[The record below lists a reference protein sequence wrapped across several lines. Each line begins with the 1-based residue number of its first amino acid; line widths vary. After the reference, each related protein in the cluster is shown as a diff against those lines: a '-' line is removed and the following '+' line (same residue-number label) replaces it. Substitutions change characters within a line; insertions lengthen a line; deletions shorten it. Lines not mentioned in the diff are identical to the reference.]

1 MTSDFIQIY
10 PADAA
15 LRTPERE
22 RLYDDILANVELGE
36 FKKKAFGPA
45 LKRLCFEGQ
54 MESRDERIRDP
65 GEFISRI
72 NPLGTYVH
80 AYLCLASPVVSEGA
94 FAAILQHYKQ
104 ASVTDMAIDLVRY
117 FDGPRHHQPGL
128 DLHARIRCL
137 VRALP
142 QVISA
147 TAFQHLCGSMFS
159 KFLSLAC
166 YRGTTERALVVDCW
180 EGVEQFVGLGKDMES
195 IHNLATDL
203 FSGQAQEPL
212 GYQDHRVIDFCER
225 YFRRQWGPN
234 LLALLDTVYH
244 AIPQD
249 QRLRVEHG
257 AIVFAHPLA
266 ASAVDTCEMAAA
278 APLPV
283 PVPVPVPVP
292 LAQPGAGPVGTGF
305 FCLVRSPTA
314 AHSLGVESFL
324 GAQPQAGAAIS
335 LEVANEGLQALASF
349 APPETLQRVDDTTLL
364 LAWEVAFA
372 PEAGRAEAAACT
384 AAGCRVLAPVL
395 WLESGE
401 VLHLHGLGPAEPWR
415 FSRARSGS
423 DAQEEAAE
431 VLDVPELL
439 ALLLAQ
445 VGQEDSG

>member
-36 FKKKAFGPA
+36 FKKKTFGPA

-54 MESRDERIRDP
+54 IEARDERIRDP
-65 GEFISRI
+65 GELISRI

-104 ASVTDMAIDLVRY
+104 ASVTDMAIELVRY
-117 FDGPRHHQPGL
+117 FDGPRAHQPGP

-166 YRGTTERALVVDCW
+166 YRGTTENALVVDCW
-180 EGVEQFVGLGKDMES
+180 EGVEHFVGLGKDMES

-225 YFRRQWGPN
+225 YFRRQWGSN

-257 AIVFAHPLA
+257 AIVFTHPLA
-266 ASAVDTCEMAAA
+266 ASAVDTRETAAA
-278 APLPV
+278 ALLPL
-283 PVPVPVPVP
+283 PVPVP
-292 LAQPGAGPVGTGF
+292 LAQPGAAPVGTGF

-314 AHSLGVESFL
+314 AHSRGVERFL
-324 GAQPQAGAAIS
+324 GAQPQASAAIS
-335 LEVANEGLQALASF
+335 LDVANEGLQALAPF
-349 APPETLQRVDDTTLL
+349 AQPETLQRVDDSTLL
-364 LAWEVAFA
+364 LAWEADFA
-372 PEAGRAEAAACT
+372 PEAGRAEAVACM

-401 VLHLHGLGPAEPWR
+401 VLHLHGLGPGEPWR
-415 FSRARSGS
+415 FSRACRSS
-423 DAQEEAAE
+423 DAQDEPAE
-431 VLDVPELL
+431 VFDVPELL
-439 ALLLAQ
+439 ALLLAR
-445 VGQEDSG
+445 VGQEDSA

>member
-1 MTSDFIQIY
+1 MPSDFIQIY

-15 LRTPERE
+15 LRIEERE
-22 RLYDDILANVELGE
+22 RLYADILENVELGE

-45 LKRLCFEGQ
+45 LKRLCFEGRI
-54 MESRDERIRDP
+54 ESRDERIRDP
-65 GEFISRI
+65 GELISRI

-80 AYLCLASPVVSEGA
+80 AYLCLASPVVSEAA
-94 FAAILQHYKQ
+94 FVAILQHYKQ
-104 ASVTDMAIDLVRY
+104 ASVTDMAIELVRY
-117 FDGPRHHQPGL
+117 FDGPRHHQPGPNL
-128 DLHARIRCL
+128 QARIRCL

-166 YRGTTERALVVDCW
+166 YRGTTESALVVDCW
-180 EGVEQFVGLGKDMES
+180 EGVEQFAGLGKDMES

-212 GYQDHRVIDFCER
+212 GYQDRCVIEFCQR
-225 YFRRQWGPN
+225 YFLRQWGPN
-234 LLALLDTVYH
+234 LLALLDTIYH

-257 AIVFAHPLA
+257 AIVFTHPLA
-266 ASAVDTCEMAAA
+266 TSAVDTNATAAA
-278 APLPV
+278 APV
-283 PVPVPVPVP
+283 PFV
-292 LAQPGAGPVGTGF
+292 QPGAGPIGTGF

-314 AHSLGVESFL
+314 AHSRGVESFL
-324 GAQPQAGAAIS
+324 GLEPQAGAAIT
-335 LEVANEGLQALASF
+335 LDAANEGLQALAPF
-349 APPETLQRVDDTTLL
+349 AQPETLQRVDDTTVL
-364 LAWEVAFA
+364 LAWEADFA
-372 PEAGRAEAAACT
+372 PEAGRAEAAACV

-401 VLHLHGLGPAEPWR
+401 VLHLHGLGPGEPWR
-415 FSRARSGS
+415 FSRALGSG
-423 DAQEEAAE
+423 DADEDGAE
-431 VLDVPELL
+431 VRDVSELL

-445 VGQEDSG
+445 VGQEVFAKKN

>member
-1 MTSDFIQIY
+1 MPSDFIQIY

-15 LRTPERE
+15 LRIEERE
-22 RLYDDILANVELGE
+22 RLYADILENVELGE

-45 LKRLCFEGQ
+45 LKRLCFEGRI
-54 MESRDERIRDP
+54 ESRDERIRDP
-65 GEFISRI
+65 GELISRI

-80 AYLCLASPVVSEGA
+80 AYLCLASPVVSEAA
-94 FAAILQHYKQ
+94 FVAILQHYKQ
-104 ASVTDMAIDLVRY
+104 ASVTDMAIELVRY
-117 FDGPRHHQPGL
+117 FDGPRHHQPGPN
-128 DLHARIRCL
+128 LHARVRCL

-166 YRGTTERALVVDCW
+166 YRGTTESALVVDCW
-180 EGVEQFVGLGKDMES
+180 EGVEQFAGLGKDMES

-212 GYQDHRVIDFCER
+212 GYQDRCVIEFCQR
-225 YFRRQWGPN
+225 YFLRQWGPN
-234 LLALLDTVYH
+234 LLALLDTIYH

-257 AIVFAHPLA
+257 AIVFTHPLA
-266 ASAVDTCEMAAA
+266 TSAVDTNATAVA
-278 APLPV
+278 APMPF
-283 PVPVPVPVP
+283 
-292 LAQPGAGPVGTGF
+292 AQPGAGPVGTGF

-314 AHSLGVESFL
+314 AHSRGVESFL
-324 GAQPQAGAAIS
+324 GLEPQAGAAIT
-335 LEVANEGLQALASF
+335 LDAANEGLQALAPF
-349 APPETLQRVDDTTLL
+349 AQPETLQRVDDTTVL
-364 LAWEVAFA
+364 LAWEADFA
-372 PEAGRAEAAACT
+372 PEAGRAEAAACV

-401 VLHLHGLGPAEPWR
+401 VLHLHGLGPGEPWR
-415 FSRARSGS
+415 FSRALGSG
-423 DAQEEAAE
+423 DADEDGAE
-431 VLDVPELL
+431 VRDVSELL

-445 VGQEDSG
+445 VGQEVFAKKN